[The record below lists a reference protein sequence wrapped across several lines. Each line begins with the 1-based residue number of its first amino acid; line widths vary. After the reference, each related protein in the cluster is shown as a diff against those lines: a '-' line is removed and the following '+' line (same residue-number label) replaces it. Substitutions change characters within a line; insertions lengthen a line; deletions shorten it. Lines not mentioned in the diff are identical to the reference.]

1 MLSAPFRSESR
12 AKIKDAFIRGKDY
25 LMMKV
30 QDYQQKIR
38 SNMNTKLET
47 VHPNSSISDHYHSQQ
62 EFSDIRNCTMLHTE
76 KHDSNSKSMQDNT
89 EWPSENLPKI
99 PSQCTPQSSE
109 LYEPKVKDTA
119 APCKKVPHNTPH
131 DVPHGVDDLPLGVEA
146 NTLNE
151 IPVSKLNEM
160 SPSKPNETTASTVN
174 ETPVNNLNKMTL
186 NSTSDENESKPL
198 ENSTDVA
205 GEKPASKDSTQLVIN
220 PQDKTQQ
227 WLHTVTGRQHSFGSD
242 LSAGTNSSSIDILLQ
257 SREANPEEILR
268 SLGFGSSQNDEVK
281 ARIPQRFFSD
291 SKFCIDDFKQRSELQ
306 ELFDSWKSEKN
317 SSDQLMQHPLLGP
330 CLHRLGLLSSVQS
343 QPSKLPRRSSL
354 TSPQSILIPD
364 NQKALAAQGYYEYP
378 SVMGGL
384 TENSKQSI
392 LPASERR
399 KNFRSTR
406 TQQTWSLIEPEQEA
420 ESELV
425 KLKQN
430 KHNFGASVD
439 SALSSD
445 LENSLERRNWQTYS
459 RWGFRNQPSKDSE
472 SNTSSLRDLRL
483 GHVNK
488 LMSFEETDDD
498 CEVFSPS
505 EDHRRIFNNKSN
517 GFQEPEPKIC
527 DNFQKTSLE
536 LDLNSDKQTES
547 RFDFRH
553 AAIIDSLNNI
563 NDLMKYSKSTEP
575 SELEVSPSSAASMD
589 ILHNGGLTTLSAE
602 EADFSDYP
610 ANTKEVRRLKI
621 GAQKDPSIYRIGS
634 AQSDSSG
641 YVESDSLVEPPMSYL
656 DALSANDVGDRGAYD
671 SSEAIHGG
679 ICKRL
684 SINSDTTVKDLA
696 ASSSSSSSQCPC
708 DKSVGTEQIF
718 KSDRAVSTDPF
729 PKQTMAS
736 QTDTCCF
743 CSWCASPNQVCAHLH
758 SSVPYQTTVPTAY
771 GMSLHIDASNNFSP
785 ITDPTSGT
793 SPRSASKKET
803 SVLNLFISDGNIL
816 FCDNDSNNN
825 QKWKDDDVDGSTR
838 SGCSY
843 RELESTGTNQPESQL
858 CKGHQNYHYKDTDSP
873 FGLLSSR
880 SVSWREETS
889 KNVIEYRKL
898 LKLTNRKTFIQSFV
912 NNPFLPYTPRVK
924 IEIWAEKP
932 INTHLQEENQLMQH
946 AVQRYKFDLQIIES
960 TFLSCYN
967 HMAEL
972 LSDEETLM
980 MDELYELWT
989 AVNIEVGHLEKL
1001 LAERQYFVRNGSS
1014 QLTTL
1019 TSLQVIPLMTDL
1031 LKEQLCA
1038 FQLNNDIFELTMEP
1052 HRSNPVPFYQ
1062 QPGWQT
1068 LSTQMQNLQSQIA
1081 GHNNMQS
1088 VRFNKSMEELKDSM
1102 MVEIQ
1107 RNITQNFN
1115 QLFMVSHTNL

>member
-1 MLSAPFRSESR
+1 MYLPSVGTRLFRGAAVEPDFR
-12 AKIKDAFIRGKDY
+12 
-25 LMMKV
+25 
-30 QDYQQKIR
+30 
-38 SNMNTKLET
+38 
-47 VHPNSSISDHYHSQQ
+47 
-62 EFSDIRNCTMLHTE
+62 E

-99 PSQCTPQSSE
+99 SPSQCTPQSSE

-186 NSTSDENESKPL
+186 NSTSDENE
-198 ENSTDVA
+198 
-205 GEKPASKDSTQLVIN
+205 
-220 PQDKTQQ
+220 
-227 WLHTVTGRQHSFGSD
+227 
-242 LSAGTNSSSIDILLQ
+242 SIDILLQ

-430 KHNFGASVD
+430 KHNFGASID

-517 GFQEPEPKIC
+517 GFQEPEPVIC

-547 RFDFRH
+547 GFDFRH

-880 SVSWREETS
+880 SISWREETS

-1115 QLFMVSHTNL
+1115 QLFMG